1 MNDVV
6 RDVAPEPDEFSVA
19 AGRQVL
25 KKTEW

>member
-1 MNDVV
+1 MNDVM
-6 RDVAPEPDEFSVA
+6 RDVAPEPDAFSVA

>member
-6 RDVAPEPDEFSVA
+6 RDVAPETDAFSAA